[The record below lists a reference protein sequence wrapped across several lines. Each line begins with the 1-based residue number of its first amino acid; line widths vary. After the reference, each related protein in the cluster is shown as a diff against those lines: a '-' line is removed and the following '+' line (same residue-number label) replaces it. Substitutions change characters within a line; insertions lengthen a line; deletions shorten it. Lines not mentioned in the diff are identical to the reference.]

1 MQEQTFGSKGAAAA
15 RAGSIQGEGL
25 MDDDSFDELMQDL
38 PGNFNVPPN
47 PPLDE
52 MWTEIQRAHFNA
64 PISAPARRGII
75 SHAPWLAAAA
85 TLLIGIGIGR
95 FLPRTAKTTP
105 SATVSASATQTHLP
119 SDTSAVVDAY
129 RDQTSRYLGQTA
141 ALLISL
147 PAKDASGKTDAA
159 FAGKAADLL
168 VTTRLLI
175 DSPAAQDPK
184 MRSLL
189 EDLELVLVQI
199 ARLRTERNRGDLD
212 LIHQAVEQGDVLS
225 RLNSAVVTNQSSE

>member
-1 MQEQTFGSKGAAAA
+1 
-15 RAGSIQGEGL
+15 
-25 MDDDSFDELMQDL
+25 MDENRFDEVLRDL
-38 PGNFNVPPN
+38 PRNFNKPPE

-52 MWTEIQRAHFNA
+52 MWGVIEDAHFNA
-64 PISAPARRGII
+64 PASIPGRSGLTSR
-75 SHAPWLAAAA
+75 APWLAAAA
-85 TLLIGIGIGR
+85 ALVIGIGIGR
-95 FLPRTAKTTP
+95 YVPLGNSAPGTASP
-105 SATVSASATQTHLP
+105 SALASSQPLP
-119 SDTSAVVDAY
+119 PGSDTSAVGDAY
-129 RDQTSRYLGQTA
+129 RDQTSRYLGQAA

-147 PAKDASGKTDAA
+147 PAKDSIGNADAS

-184 MRSLL
+184 VRSLL

-199 ARLRTERNRGDLD
+199 ARLRGERNKGDLD

-225 RLNSAVVTNQSSE
+225 RLNSAVTTQSSE

>member
-1 MQEQTFGSKGAAAA
+1 M
-15 RAGSIQGEGL
+15 
-25 MDDDSFDELMQDL
+25 MDEKRFDEVLRDL
-38 PGNFNVPPN
+38 PRSFNSPDQ
-47 PPLDE
+47 PPLDD
-52 MWTEIQRAHFNA
+52 MWAVIEDAHFNA
-64 PISAPARRGII
+64 PASVSPRRGMMRQ
-75 SHAPWLAAAA
+75 APWLAAAA
-85 TLLIGIGIGR
+85 ALVIGIGIGQYI
-95 FLPRTAKTTP
+95 PRSATSADIQPPTPLTASATP
-105 SATVSASATQTHLP
+105 SA

-129 RDQTSRYLGQTA
+129 RDQTSHYLGQAA

-147 PAKDASGKTDAA
+147 PAKDASGKTDAG
-159 FAGKAADLL
+159 FAGKASELL

-184 MRSLL
+184 LRSLL

-199 ARLRTERNRGDLD
+199 ARLRSERTRGDLD

>member
-1 MQEQTFGSKGAAAA
+1 
-15 RAGSIQGEGL
+15 
-25 MDDDSFDELMQDL
+25 MDENRFDEVIRDL
-38 PGNFNVPPN
+38 PRSFSTPPS

-52 MWTEIQRAHFNA
+52 MWAVIEEAHFD
-64 PISAPARRGII
+64 APASIPSRRTAIMLR
-75 SHAPWLAAAA
+75 APWLAAAA

-95 FLPRTAKTTP
+95 YIPRVTKNGELPAP
-105 SATVSASATQTHLP
+105 SVVASSNSATSLP
-119 SDTSAVVDAY
+119 DTSAVADAY

-147 PAKDASGKTDAA
+147 PARDASGKTDAS

-168 VTTRLLI
+168 VTTRLLM

-199 ARLRTERNRGDLD
+199 ARLRVERSGSDLD

>member
-1 MQEQTFGSKGAAAA
+1 
-15 RAGSIQGEGL
+15 
-25 MDDDSFDELMQDL
+25 MDENRFDEVLRDL
-38 PGNFNVPPN
+38 PQSFKNPPE

-52 MWTEIQRAHFNA
+52 MWGVIEDAHFNA
-64 PISAPARRGII
+64 PASISRPTGMT
-75 SHAPWLAAAA
+75 SSAPWLAAAA
-85 TLLIGIGIGR
+85 ALVIGIGIGR
-95 FLPRTAKTTP
+95 YMPLGNNSASGTVSP
-105 SATVSASATQTHLP
+105 SAVTAAQPLP
-119 SDTSAVVDAY
+119 PGSDTSAVGDAY
-129 RDQTSRYLGQTA
+129 RDQTSRYLGQAA

-147 PAKDASGKTDAA
+147 PAKDSSVAADAS

-184 MRSLL
+184 VRSLL

-199 ARLRTERNRGDLD
+199 ARLRGEQNKEDLD

-225 RLNSAVVTNQSSE
+225 RLNTAVTTQSSE

>member
-1 MQEQTFGSKGAAAA
+1 
-15 RAGSIQGEGL
+15 
-25 MDDDSFDELMQDL
+25 MDEDRFDDLMQDL
-38 PGNFNVPPN
+38 RWTFNVPPN

-52 MWTEIQRAHFNA
+52 MWAEIERAHFNA
-64 PISAPARRGII
+64 PASASPRRGLGLYT
-75 SHAPWLAAAA
+75 PWLAAAA
-85 TLLIGIGIGR
+85 ALLIGIGIGR
-95 FLPRTAKTTP
+95 FMPRTAKTVAP
-105 SATVSASATQTHLP
+105 QSRSFASAEGTTLP

-147 PAKDASGKTDAA
+147 PAKDASGKADAA

-199 ARLRTERNRGDLD
+199 ARLRGERSKGDLD

>member
-1 MQEQTFGSKGAAAA
+1 
-15 RAGSIQGEGL
+15 
-25 MDDDSFDELMQDL
+25 MDENRFDEIVTEL
-38 PGNFNVPPN
+38 PRSFNNPPP

-52 MWTEIQRAHFNA
+52 MWAVIEDAHFNA
-64 PISAPARRGII
+64 PAAAAPSRGAM
-75 SHAPWLAAAA
+75 SSAPWLAAAA
-85 TLLIGIGIGR
+85 ALVIGIGIGHYI
-95 FLPRTAKTTP
+95 PRDSKAADNSSTP
-105 SATVSASATQTHLP
+105 VAVASANSP
-119 SDTSAVVDAY
+119 SLAADTSAVAEAY

-147 PAKDASGKTDAA
+147 PSKEARGKTDAV
-159 FAGKAADLL
+159 FAGKASDLL
-168 VTTRLLI
+168 VTTRLLM
-175 DSPAAQDPK
+175 DSPAARDPQ

-199 ARLRTERNRGDLD
+199 ARLRGEKSKTDLD

>member
-1 MQEQTFGSKGAAAA
+1 
-15 RAGSIQGEGL
+15 
-25 MDDDSFDELMQDL
+25 MDENRFDEVIRDL
-38 PGNFNVPPN
+38 PQNFKTPSE

-52 MWTEIQRAHFNA
+52 MWKVIEDAHFN
-64 PISAPARRGII
+64 SPASTRRPAGM
-75 SHAPWLAAAA
+75 SSRAPWLAAAA
-85 TLLIGIGIGR
+85 ALVIGIGIGHYVP
-95 FLPRTAKTTP
+95 LGKTQQ
-105 SATVSASATQTHLP
+105 SGNGAFSVASTQRLAAGA
-119 SDTSAVVDAY
+119 DTSAIADAY
-129 RDQTSRYLGQTA
+129 RDQTSNYLGQAA

-147 PAKDASGKTDAA
+147 PSQNASGKADAA

-168 VTTRLLI
+168 VTTRLLM

-184 MRSLL
+184 LRSLL

-199 ARLRTERNRGDLD
+199 ARLRGERNKGDLD